1 MVVYETWNNAIAAY
15 FVSGTPKGSPI
26 FLSLDGE
33 AIHEIA
39 SGFLGQ
45 QIEDDPVEHFVTAV
59 RRRVI
64 SGKNRLRIDGLENN
78 IEGIP
83 GGVGF
88 LGLMVYAAHNMQ
100 EEEGIDDGNYF
111 VRLRELLNMPGTG
124 RPDGLPSGKEEPLWL
139 DWNRYLLKSGFQ
151 KTAYRGLG
159 SRTFLQ
165 YVISQAILRE
175 SDKHYLISKF
185 SEARLP
191 SYFDPEQLGYW
202 LSSHHITRKHLSQG
216 LNHYDSSRKWEFY
229 RAAHAVYQS
238 ADWSSGE
245 EHERRSNQLKNKNIE
260 CGLYR
265 AENLMGESEYYIFPK
280 QPFRTHS
287 GGINPVVRYNQDEYS
302 LSTLRP
308 GFYQPLWEI
317 QPFVET
323 PLEISVNGH
332 ARFHK
337 LVFPKRDFWLLVR
350 DPENSYGAWATWKPY
365 VEIGEEFLLLSRKGK
380 IVSAL
385 EKFRKDKLIDWNNTD
400 ESENWVE
407 FQDCMVLCYDWS
419 EVTVDPLCQP
429 LVNVLTPRSVA
440 AVSFMGGL
448 RDPNSS
454 AWLEGCAPKVKVY
467 GFEKEFELVVKLSEG
482 HEIFRQEIQT
492 QMEITIPGM
501 NDPDVY
507 QIEVMS
513 NDRTVAFRP
522 IRIIS
527 WDEIVQSPE
536 PKPVVNTHPLS
547 TAGLALQGPKFHH
560 DEMPP
565 GGF

>member
-1 MVVYETWNNAIAAY
+1 MVAYESWNNAIAAY

-26 FLSLDGE
+26 FLSLDGD

-45 QIEDDPVEHFVTAV
+45 QIEDDAVEHFVAAV

-64 SGKNRLRIDGLENN
+64 SRKNRLCIDGLENK

-100 EEEGIDDGNYF
+100 EADGIDDSNYF
-111 VRLRELLNMPGTG
+111 IRLRDLLNMPGTG
-124 RPDGLPSGKEEPLWL
+124 RPDGLPPGREEPLWL

-175 SDKHYLISKF
+175 SDKHYLINKF

-191 SYFDPEQLGYW
+191 LYLDPEQLGYW
-202 LSSHHITRKHLSQG
+202 LSSHHITRKHLSEG
-216 LNHYDSSRKWEFY
+216 LNHNDSSRRWEFY

-238 ADWSSGE
+238 ADWSSE
-245 EHERRSNQLKNKNIE
+245 EGHGCRSNTLQNKNIE

-280 QPFRTHS
+280 QPFRTHA
-287 GGINPVVRYNQDEYS
+287 GATNPVVSHNYDEYS
-302 LSTLRP
+302 LETLRP
-308 GFYQPLWEI
+308 GFYNPLWEI

-323 PLEISVNGH
+323 PMEFPVDGH
-332 ARFHK
+332 ARLQK
-337 LVFPKRDFWLLVR
+337 LVFPKRDFWILVR

-365 VEIGEEFLLLSRKGK
+365 VEIGEEFLLLCRKGK

-385 EKFRKDKLIDWNNTD
+385 EKFRKEKLIDWNNSD
-400 ESENWVE
+400 ENENWVE
-407 FQDCMVLCYDWS
+407 FQDCMVLCYDWT
-419 EVTVDPLCQP
+419 EVTVDPECQA

-440 AVSFMGGL
+440 GVSVIGGL

-467 GFEKEFELVVKLSEG
+467 GFEKEFELVVKTSEG
-482 HEIFRQEIQT
+482 DEIFSQEIQT
-492 QMEITIPGM
+492 QTEITIPGM

-507 QIEVMS
+507 QIEVTS
-513 NDRTVAFRP
+513 NDRKVAFRT
-522 IRIIS
+522 IRIIP
-527 WDEIVQSPE
+527 WDEIAQIPE
-536 PKPVVNTHPLS
+536 PKPVINTHPLS
-547 TAGLALQGPKFHH
+547 TAGLALQGPKLCH
-560 DEMPP
+560 DELLT
-565 GGF
+565 GGL